1 MPRKLLFSVTKKD
14 LEITTFTA
22 GGPGGQHQ
30 NKVAT
35 AVRIVHRPSGAV
47 GEARDSK
54 SQHANI
60 KAAFKRMSE
69 TKEMKRWIRI
79 KAAEAMTKK
88 SLDEIVEESLVDRNL
103 KVEVKDEKGRWV
115 EGSVKISQE

>member
-1 MPRKLLFSVTKKD
+1 MARELLFSVTKKD

-35 AVRIVHRPSGAV
+35 AVRIIHRASGAV
-47 GEARDSK
+47 GEARDSR

-60 KAAFKRMSE
+60 KAAFKRMAE
-69 TKEMKRWIRI
+69 TPEMKRWIRV
-79 KAAEAMTKK
+79 KAAEMLSRKT
-88 SLDEIVEESLVDRNL
+88 LDQIVDEALADKNL
-103 KVEVKDEKGRWV
+103 KLEIKDEKGRWI
-115 EGSVKISQE
+115 EGSPIT